1 MRNAIDRFFG
11 LTEHNSSIRQEVLA
25 GVTTF
30 LAMAYITVVNPGILS
45 AAGMDFGAVFVA
57 TCLAAALGTAIMGLY
72 ANYPVA
78 QAPGMGQ
85 NAFFTYGVV
94 LGLGHTWQSALG
106 AVFVSG
112 LIFIVLSVLPVRE
125 WLINAIPRSLK
136 LGISAG
142 IGFFLGIIALS
153 GSGIIVSNE
162 ATIVGLGDLTE
173 TPAIFML
180 LGFVLIAA
188 LSARRTVGAVVIGML
203 VVTVLGWLTGAA
215 EFQGVVSMPPPMT
228 SFLELDIV
236 GALDLSMVTVILTLL
251 LVDVFDTAGTLV
263 GVANRAGMLDKK
275 GHLPRLRRALLSDSS
290 ATAVGAV
297 LGTSSTTSFI
307 ESAAGVE
314 AGGRTG
320 LTALTTAGLFLL
332 CLFIAPLAQ
341 SVPGF
346 ATGAALLFVAT
357 IMARALEDL
366 EWGDVAE
373 SAPAIVTAIA
383 VPLSYSIAD
392 GIGLGFIT
400 YALIKIA
407 SGNASRCPM
416 AVYVVA
422 GIFMLKFGFLS

>member
-1 MRNAIDRFFG
+1 MTEAIDRFFG
-11 LTEHNSSIRQEVLA
+11 LSEQHSSIRQEVMA

-30 LAMAYITVVNPGILS
+30 LAMAYITVVNPSILS
-45 AAGMDFGAVFVA
+45 SAGMDFGAVFVA
-57 TCLAAALGTAIMGLY
+57 TCLAAAIGTAIMGLY

-85 NAFFTYGVV
+85 NAFFTYGIV
-94 LGLGHTWQSALG
+94 LGMGYTWQSALG
-106 AVFVSG
+106 AVFISG
-112 LIFIVLSVLPVRE
+112 LIFILLSVLPVRE

-162 ATIVGLGDLTE
+162 ATIVGLGDLTR
-173 TPAIFML
+173 TPAIL
-180 LGFVLIAA
+180 LLFGFIVIAA
-188 LSARRTVGAVVIGML
+188 LSARRVVGAVVLGML
-203 VVTVLGWLTGAA
+203 LVTVLGWATGAA
-215 EFQGVVSMPPPMT
+215 EFAGVFSPPPSMT
-228 SFLELDIV
+228 TLLELDV
-236 GALDLSMVTVILTLL
+236 SAALDLSMVTVIITLL

-263 GVANRAGMLDKK
+263 GVANRAGMLDER
-275 GHLPRLRRALLSDSS
+275 GHLPRLRRALLADSS

-297 LGTSSTTSFI
+297 LGTSSTTSYI

-320 LTALTTAGLFLL
+320 LAAVTTATLFLL

-341 SVPGF
+341 SIPAF

-366 EWGDVAE
+366 EWTDVGE
-373 SAPAIVTAIA
+373 SAPAVVTAIA

-400 YALIKIA
+400 YALVKVA
-407 SGNASRCPM
+407 SGNASRCPL

>member
-1 MRNAIDRFFG
+1 M
-11 LTEHNSSIRQEVLA
+11 LA
-25 GVTTF
+25 
-30 LAMAYITVVNPGILS
+30 
-45 AAGMDFGAVFVA
+45 
-57 TCLAAALGTAIMGLY
+57 
-72 ANYPVA
+72 
-78 QAPGMGQ
+78 
-85 NAFFTYGVV
+85 
-94 LGLGHTWQSALG
+94 
-106 AVFVSG
+106 
-112 LIFIVLSVLPVRE
+112 
-125 WLINAIPRSLK
+125 
-136 LGISAG
+136 
-142 IGFFLGIIALS
+142 
-153 GSGIIVSNE
+153 
-162 ATIVGLGDLTE
+162 
-173 TPAIFML
+173 
-180 LGFVLIAA
+180 
-188 LSARRTVGAVVIGML
+188 
-203 VVTVLGWLTGAA
+203 VTVLGWLTGAA
-215 EFQGVVSMPPPMT
+215 EFKGVVSMPPPMT
-228 SFLELDIV
+228 TFLELDIV

-263 GVANRAGMLDKK
+263 GVANRAGMLDER

-320 LTALTTAGLFLL
+320 LTAVTTAVLFLL
-332 CLFIAPLAQ
+332 CLFMAPLAQ

-407 SGNASRCPM
+407 SGHASRCPM

>member
-1 MRNAIDRFFG
+1 MLAAIDRFFG

-57 TCLAAALGTAIMGLY
+57 TCVAAALGTAIMGLY

-94 LGLGHTWQSALG
+94 LGLGHSWQSALG

-153 GSGIIVSNE
+153 GSGIIVSND

-203 VVTVLGWLTGAA
+203 AVTILGWLTGAA
-215 EFQGVVSMPPPMT
+215 EFKGVVSMPPPMT
-228 SFLELDIV
+228 SFLELDIA

-263 GVANRAGMLDKK
+263 GVANRAGMLDKN
-275 GHLPRLRRALLSDSS
+275 GHLPRLRHALLSDSS

-320 LTALTTAGLFLL
+320 LTALTTAALFLL

-366 EWGDVAE
+366 EWGDIAE

-407 SGNASRCPM
+407 SGHASRCPL

>member
-1 MRNAIDRFFG
+1 MLDAIDRFFG

-25 GVTTF
+25 GFTTF

-94 LGLGHTWQSALG
+94 LGLGHSWQSALG

-112 LIFIVLSVLPVRE
+112 LIFILLSVLPVRE

-153 GSGIIVSNE
+153 GSGIIVSND
-162 ATIVGLGDLTE
+162 ATMVGLGDLTE

-215 EFQGVVSMPPPMT
+215 EFKGVVSMPPPMT
-228 SFLELDIV
+228 SFLELDIA

-263 GVANRAGMLDKK
+263 GVANRAGMLDKN

-320 LTALTTAGLFLL
+320 LTALTTAALFLL

-373 SAPAIVTAIA
+373 SAPAIVTAIG

-407 SGNASRCPM
+407 SGNASRCPI